1 MKDFQRWRMRFNVFV
16 DKVFSSP
23 NSESLLHIGE
33 IHLYF
38 DIIPR
43 FTQPFYVN
51 NSFYRN
57 SLPIEIPF
65 DKECIDKISATLDS
79 IRHSKDILQL
89 KFPIRD
95 DLFNN
100 CDKVFDKF
108 MERQTDFVEEAQIV
122 HRKTEQRRK
131 FSIRGR
137 PRGSQM
143 TDGFRNVPK
152 NDRNDREF
160 GANNRNDR
168 DFGRNGRE
176 FGKNYREFGRNERG
190 FRRSNRGFNK
200 NRRGFDRNDV
210 EFDGNNRGFGRNNRS
225 VREKSVDKGLDSE
238 VTFEDTRERHE
249 SIANSGLS
257 NRNKGFNRFNH
268 NKGSVDRKGFKSVPN
283 SIFNERNDGLNP
295 QFDES
300 RHRNEDS
307 LRGKDVERQ
316 RFSASFRNNDRNDS
330 NYDRGKQS
338 GVESGSEANTRP
350 NFGYNYRPNNRKSA
364 FESSEF

>member
-1 MKDFQRWRMRFNVFV
+1 
-16 DKVFSSP
+16 
-23 NSESLLHIGE
+23 
-33 IHLYF
+33 
-38 DIIPR
+38 
-43 FTQPFYVN
+43 
-51 NSFYRN
+51 
-57 SLPIEIPF
+57 
-65 DKECIDKISATLDS
+65 
-79 IRHSKDILQL
+79 LQL

-108 MERQTDFVEEAQIV
+108 KERQTEFVEEAQIV

-131 FSIRGR
+131 LALKGR
-137 PRGSQM
+137 SRSSQM
-143 TDGFRNVPK
+143 TDGFRNVAK
-152 NDRNDREF
+152 NDRNDREL

-168 DFGRNGRE
+168 DFGRNDRD
-176 FGKNYREFGRNERG
+176 FGRNERG
-190 FRRSNRGFNK
+190 VGRSNRSFNK
-200 NRRGFDRNDV
+200 KRRGFDRNDV

-257 NRNKGFNRFNH
+257 NRNKGLNRFNH
-268 NKGSVDRKGFKSVPN
+268 NKGSVDRKSFKSVPN

-300 RHRNEDS
+300 RHRSEDS
-307 LRGKDVERQ
+307 LRGKDMERQ

-330 NYDRGKQS
+330 NYERGKQS

-350 NFGYNYRPNNRKSA
+350 NFGYNYRPNSRKSA
-364 FESSEF
+364 FESSQF